1 MLSGAETLQKGVGYI
16 LTAAL
21 AACLILAWIL
31 TAPLLRWGV
40 ALSDYYRKRF
50 HSELG

>member
-1 MLSGAETLQKGVGYI
+1 MLTGPETFQKGVGYV
-16 LTAAL
+16 LTGAL

-31 TAPLLRWGV
+31 TAPLFRWGV

-50 HSELG
+50 QSEVS